1 MEDHLILRELEK
13 TYKLMP
19 VLEEIKPLTDYQ
31 VYMQSALQDNHQML
45 VVAFGEQ
52 SGQRLH
58 INDVQ
63 GIKICNKTYYMA
75 KEDVFV
81 IPPYYR
87 RGNPDNTLN
96 PSDFLVCKD
105 QDNNVIHH
113 SKLVYTIDHNWQ
125 KESDCY
131 ILDINHYDENTYCHH
146 DMSVCVNSDEYVH
159 QSDAEFCESDHTHYH
174 ADEARDILCY
184 SDHLDYWVHP
194 DDDNVVYA
202 QDIEEYIL
210 IADAHWDYALERHV
224 YDDDN
229 ISSKDP
235 AMAIQE
241 YHCGI
246 TPTFYTNGYS
256 NRLIKDNPL
265 INYTIGFEVEK
276 TEVNGNR
283 SRGGRI
289 HQQPLFSHWETDS
302 SCGVEGI
309 TNVYSLDNEV
319 MFLKHV
325 EQSPYVNEPVDSS
338 CGGHINFAHRFNKM
352 QYWHIRPW
360 LGLIFAMWKKRLQN
374 QYSSQNKKVSPYRG
388 HDYHYGVLV
397 DKNRNSSENHRFELR
412 LPNRV
417 RTGKNLINRFHLM
430 QSFVECIDL
439 YIHEDFSYMNVK
451 YDDDKNAGI
460 PNWIE
465 DYSHQYVDVITD
477 LLVAISPQTRQRVRF
492 FIEKA
497 KDVLIDSYEPTSLRN
512 IVAYAYAFQSYIDE
526 ENPSSLVMSTIADF
540 VNS

>member
-1 MEDHLILRELEK
+1 MENHLILRELEK
-13 TYKLMP
+13 TYKLL
-19 VLEEIKPLTDYQ
+19 VLDEIKPLTDYQ
-31 VYMQSALQDNHQML
+31 VYIAKAEQENHGR
-45 VVAFGEQ
+45 VVIAFGNL
-52 SGQRLH
+52 SGQYLERR
-58 INDVQ
+58 DVCL
-63 GIKICNKTYYMA
+63 IKICDKKFYVPSQSVYSI
-75 KEDVFV
+75 K
-81 IPPYYR
+81 PPHSR
-87 RGNPDNTLN
+87 NMSTPRDH
-96 PSDFLVCKD
+96 LVCID
-105 QDNNVIHH
+105 RECNVIHH
-113 SKLVYTIDHNWQ
+113 SKLAWTINENYQLKTECHTL
-125 KESDCY
+125 SDDY
-131 ILDINHYDENTYCHH
+131 YDEDTYAHYTQTQWCEGI
-146 DMSVCVNSDEYVH
+146 NSYIWDE
-159 QSDAEFCESDHTHYH
+159 DARVCESDEWWYH
-174 ADEARDILCY
+174 VDQVAEILTY
-184 SDHLDYWVHP
+184 SEELSYYVNP
-194 DDDNVVYA
+194 DDSNVVYA
-202 QDIEEYIL
+202 EDIEEYIMER
-210 IADAHWDYALERHV
+210 DAHWDSSLERHV
-224 YDDDN
+224 FNDDN
-229 ISSKDP
+229 ISSRNP

-241 YHCGI
+241 YHCGV
-246 TPTFYTNGYS
+246 TPTFYTNSYS
-256 NRLIKDNPL
+256 IRLIKDNPL

-276 TEVNGNR
+276 TEVNGNH

-289 HQQPLFSHWETDS
+289 RQQPLFSHWETDS

-417 RTGKNLINRFHLM
+417 RTSKNLINRFHLM

-465 DYSHQYVDVITD
+465 DYSHQYVDVISD
-477 LLVAISPQTRQRVRF
+477 LLVDISPQTRQRVRF